1 MNPMSY
7 ENINTSN
14 AGAGETQAQGITQA
28 QGNRRRRGNA
38 GAGDSQAQTCSP
50 RPPMSAAEVLDYLRH
65 MEQRMVRTVG
75 EPGMLGRWMETIF
88 PREQVRYLWAL
99 YRVGA
104 LADGR
109 TVFFYTSRQDHTVD
123 GKVMAYGPDGHRVK
137 ACPHPYPEGVS
148 GEGLEVRVKAGA
160 ANNPHPSPLTPNPSS
175 PPLGGVGGGSP
186 SGGVGGGSV
195 TWLHALDRLE
205 RPLPLPLFG
214 EHLADALPFAPLC
227 LVESEKT
234 ALIAKLW
241 RPDCTW
247 LATGGKSLFT
257 AERLRVLSGRTVL
270 VWPDAD
276 AVGEWMDKAALLGPE
291 LGMHFRFPAAYL
303 ARIREGPPKAD
314 LADLIVA
321 TKTTQGNPCA
331 KHG

>member
-1 MNPMSY
+1 MDNGFISKC
-7 ENINTSN
+7 
-14 AGAGETQAQGITQA
+14 GTQRVADRTA
-28 QGNRRRRGNA
+28 
-38 GAGDSQAQTCSP
+38 
-50 RPPMSAAEVLDYLRH
+50 YLRH
-65 MEQRMVRTVG
+65 MEWRMVRMVG
-75 EPGMLGRWMETIF
+75 ETGVLGRWMETLF
-88 PREQVRYLWAL
+88 PTEQVAYVWAL

-104 LADGR
+104 LPDER
-109 TVFFYTSRQDHTVD
+109 TTFFYVTREEYTVD
-123 GKVMAYGPDGHRVK
+123 AKVMAYGPDGHRVK

-160 ANNPHPSPLTPNPSS
+160 ANNPNPSPLTPNPSS
-175 PPLGGVGGGSP
+175 PPF
-186 SGGVGGGSV
+186 GGVGGGSV

-205 RPLPLPLFG
+205 RPLALPLFG
-214 EHLADALPFAPLC
+214 EHLADTLPFAPLC

-247 LATGGKSLFT
+247 LATGGKSCFT
-257 AERLRVLSGRTVL
+257 AERLHVLSGRTVL

-276 AVGEWMDKAALLGPE
+276 AIGEWMERAATLGPA
-291 LGMHFRFPAAYL
+291 LDISFRFPATYL
-303 ARIREGPPKAD
+303 NHIRHGPPKGD

-331 KHG
+331 QHE